1 MKAELNVWQN
11 YSEKLIIIY
20 ITRYLCSASEFQF
33 ELEILRVFYY
43 LVNILDRSMIS
54 YLYP

>member
-11 YSEKLIIIY
+11 YSEKFIIY

-33 ELEILRVFYY
+33 ELEFPRVFHY
-43 LVNILDRSMIS
+43 LVNTLDRSMVS